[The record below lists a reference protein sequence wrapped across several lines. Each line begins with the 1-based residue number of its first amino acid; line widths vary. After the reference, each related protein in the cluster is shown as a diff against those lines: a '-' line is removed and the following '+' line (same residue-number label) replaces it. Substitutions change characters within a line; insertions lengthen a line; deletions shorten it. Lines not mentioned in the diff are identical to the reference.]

1 MMSEVQRVV
10 DQLRR
15 AFEGDAFHGESIN
28 EILRRVTAVQANRRP
43 IKQAHSIWELVHHI
57 AGWNGEIS
65 NRLKG
70 QAARLLPP
78 EQNFPDQKDTSEAAW
93 KKTLQKL
100 EQSYQELSTTMQQFP
115 ESRLT
120 DTVPGR
126 KFNFYVLIHGI
137 VQHTIYH
144 AGQIA
149 ILKKST

>member
-15 AFEGDAFHGESIN
+15 AFEGDAFHGESVN

-93 KKTLQKL
+93 KKTLQIPGVAPYGHGPGTKIQFLRAHTWHCAAHHLSRGPNCHSEEVHLAARGNARCKL
-100 EQSYQELSTTMQQFP
+100 
-115 ESRLT
+115 
-120 DTVPGR
+120 
-126 KFNFYVLIHGI
+126 
-137 VQHTIYH
+137 
-144 AGQIA
+144 A
-149 ILKKST
+149 